1 MDARSDISTHDALFT
16 EVQAADALNLSIRT
30 LQAWRS
36 RCCGPAY
43 IRAGRAVRYRGRD
56 LLAWIEQN
64 TVRPLSSFEA
74 PEQRPS

>member
-1 MDARSDISTHDALFT
+1 MDARSGISAHDALFT

-36 RCCGPAY
+36 KCCGPAY
-43 IRAGRAVRYRGRD
+43 IRAGRAVRYHGRD
-56 LLAWIEQN
+56 LLAWIELN
-64 TVRPLSSFEA
+64 TVRPPGSFEA